1 MAVPSLAAA
10 RVKFPTGHTA
20 YSGNEMSSDY
30 SQVQANIDRLKAYYA
45 SLENQP
51 GQYKAFEGD
60 KYHKVT
66 SGQPGGVQ
74 ITRSTTTPEY
84 EQYLK
89 DSADYYYHQRLKAGW
104 TGQNALTA
112 PDGSTGGAHG
122 YGYGKY
128 TNPWAHRS
136 TSDFYNHNYKS
147 TGGSQPQQPPP
158 QQPPPQQP
166 PPQQPPPAQTQ
177 PPQPGMPPQQ
187 PFPGGGVGWGG
198 YGPYGPP
205 PGLSWPSGGYAQP
218 SGGGGMPGMGGMQGG
233 GFNPFSGGLP
243 PINYGSSPYQQ
254 MYNANIGFW
263 G

>member
-1 MAVPSLAAA
+1 
-10 RVKFPTGHTA
+10 
-20 YSGNEMSSDY
+20 MSSAY
-30 SQVQANIDRLKAYYA
+30 SQVQANIDALKAYYEQLA
-45 SLENQP
+45 NQP

-60 KYHKVT
+60 RTQKVT

-74 ITRSTTTPEY
+74 ITQSKVTPEY
-84 EQYLK
+84 QQYLNDK
-89 DSADYYYHQRLKAGW
+89 ADYYYQQRLNAGW
-104 TGQNALTA
+104 TGNNALID
-112 PDGSTGGAHG
+112 PSGRTGGETG
-122 YGYGKY
+122 YMYGKY
-128 TNPWAHRS
+128 TNPYANR
-136 TSDFYNHNYKS
+136 TPGFYNPN
-147 TGGSQPQQPPP
+147 TGTMNNPPPAPGGSQPA
-158 QQPPPQQP
+158 QP

-205 PGLSWPSGGYAQP
+205 PGLTWPSAGYGQP

-233 GFNPFSGGLP
+233 GFSPFAGGLP